1 LLHLSSSCKSGRP
14 SPCVPP
20 APSAHQLLLSDRL
33 DQLEPTHRG
42 LHRFQPRHKDE
53 IEIDI
58 GDPVY
63 VQKEAEDLWCE
74 GANLRTGLIGI
85 FPLAHVVDVE
95 YNDFDPNGAGVSGG
109 GRGSAAAGA
118 AGRGESNV
126 RKERYL
132 LEYIGC
138 VSC

>member
-1 LLHLSSSCKSGRP
+1 MRARAGERERTPSSFPLIVNMR
-14 SPCVPP
+14 
-20 APSAHQLLLSDRL
+20 LLLL
-33 DQLEPTHRG
+33 PL
-42 LHRFQPRHKDE
+42 KDE

-85 FPLAHVVDVE
+85 FPIAHVVDVD
-95 YNDFDPNGAGVSGG
+95 YSDFDPNDNGRSNRHGG
-109 GRGSAAAGA
+109 GTKKAGA
-118 AGRGESNV
+118 AATDV

-132 LEYIGC
+132 LEYIG
-138 VSC
+138 

>member
-1 LLHLSSSCKSGRP
+1 MPGPP
-14 SPCVPP
+14 SV
-20 APSAHQLLLSDRL
+20 HQLLLSDRL
-33 DQLEPTHRG
+33 DELEPTHRG

-63 VQKEAEDLWCE
+63 VQKEADDLWCE

-85 FPLAHVVDVE
+85 FPLAHVVDVD
-95 YNDFDPNGAGVSGG
+95 YTDFDPNGGRGANGLSTGG
-109 GRGSAAAGA
+109 G
-118 AGRGESNV
+118 

-132 LEYIGC
+132 LEYIG
-138 VSC
+138 

>member
-1 LLHLSSSCKSGRP
+1 MSQRNLAFFLRSNATQC
-14 SPCVPP
+14 
-20 APSAHQLLLSDRL
+20 SDSDFFSL
-33 DQLEPTHRG
+33 PVQSFTPT
-42 LHRFQPRHKDE
+42 LPFPFQDE

-85 FPLAHVVDVE
+85 FPIAHVVDVD
-95 YNDFDPNGAGVSGG
+95 YSDFDPNDINGSSRISRGNGG
-109 GRGSAAAGA
+109 LASAAGA
-118 AGRGESNV
+118 ATDV

-132 LEYIGC
+132 LEYIG
-138 VSC
+138 